1 MADSSRPSVNII
13 CAGRLLGCSGL
24 GCYPNKS
31 NYNYHHVQSKNQFH
45 FNQQKE
51 NINSLGNYFYS
62 THLILQEGD
71 LVHGEKGEYYSRFL
85 RRGAHGDVDAHADK
99 DAQFITSARRRV
111 KISWSMPLTPT
122 SSTPSVE
129 LLQNSDHLD
138 V

>member
-1 MADSSRPSVNII
+1 LVCR
-13 CAGRLLGCSGL
+13 
-24 GCYPNKS
+24 
-31 NYNYHHVQSKNQFH
+31 
-45 FNQQKE
+45 
-51 NINSLGNYFYS
+51 
-62 THLILQEGD
+62 EGD

-111 KISWSMPLTPT
+111 KISWSTPLTPT